1 MNAWRDLRYA
11 ARGLSRAPGFAALA
25 LLTLAF
31 AIGANVAIF
40 SVVDSLLLRPLP
52 LPQGERVVTLLR
64 HFPDSDSDAVSEP
77 KYFYWREHGAAFTAV
92 AAFESLGSGFNL
104 AAEGKPERIV
114 GAHVSASFFD
124 VFGER
129 PSLGRSFLAEED
141 RPGAAHAVVL
151 SDALWRRRFGADP
164 AILGRSLRLNGE
176 PYVVV
181 GVMPAELRFPAR
193 AELWTPFCLN
203 PASREP
209 EPYLEVVARLRAG
222 TGVAAAQSVMDLVA
236 RRFASAFPDQVRTIE
251 GIHVVPLQAYLYGDL
266 RPALLVLLAAVGAVL
281 LIACVNLAGLQLAR
295 AAARR
300 REIALRTALGASRR
314 RIVAQLLAESL
325 LLGSSG
331 GLAGLLLG
339 SWCLRPLL
347 AASPLD
353 PSRQAQIGMDG
364 RVLLFALGV
373 SVLSALLFGLAPA
386 LHSVRGDIQAALR
399 GGGALPARASGNGWR
414 GGRAGSGGPG
424 GRAGRAGRGGRFA
437 HGGPGGGWTR
447 RLLVAAEV
455 ALALI
460 LAANA
465 MLLARSF
472 VHLLRTGP
480 GFAPDQVLTG
490 KLSLPEGRYGSGAA
504 IERFADQLLAR
515 VGSLP
520 GVREA
525 AIASTL
531 PLEDGPP
538 VSFIFPGRYQGG
550 TSGEGVGVARYR
562 AVTRD
567 FFRTLRIG
575 GVRGRTFDAADRR
588 GGPLVAVVNEAAV
601 RRYWRGEDP
610 LGARI
615 VIGPPST
622 RELGDPGPR
631 TIVGIVRDVHEM
643 GLDKEP
649 PPIVYVP
656 LGQMPDPMAR
666 MFIRLLPLSI
676 AVRSAGALPELPARL
691 EQQVAKVDPEQPLTE
706 ISAMDEIVSR
716 SLGRRRFTAML
727 LGMMSLLA
735 LALAALG
742 IYGVISY
749 LVAQRTREIGI
760 RMALGASPSSILRL
774 VVRQGMSAVLL
785 GIAAGLA
792 GALALTRLLGSLIYG
807 VGAHDPLSFV
817 LTPALLALIAVLAC
831 AVPAH
836 RASNVDPLVALRSD

>member
-1 MNAWRDLRYA
+1 MNVVRDLRYA
-11 ARGLSRAPGFAALA
+11 ARGLARAPGFTALA

-40 SVVDSLLLRPLP
+40 SVVNSLLLRPLP

-77 KYFYWREHGAAFTAV
+77 KYFYWRDHGAAFTAV

-104 AAEGKPERIV
+104 AGEGKPERIV
-114 GAHVSASFFD
+114 GSHVSANFFA

-129 PSLGRSFLAEED
+129 PALGRSFLAEED

-164 AILGRSLRLNGE
+164 GALGRSLLLNGE
-176 PYVVV
+176 PYLVV
-181 GVMPAELRFPAR
+181 GVMPAEFRFPSR
-193 AELWTPFCLN
+193 TELWTPFCLD
-203 PASREP
+203 PASREA

-222 TGVAAAQSVMDLVA
+222 TGFAAAQSAMDLVA
-236 RRFASAFPDQVRTIE
+236 RQFAADFPDQVRAIE

-300 REIALRTALGASRR
+300 REIALRAALGASRW
-314 RIVAQLLAESL
+314 RIVAQLLWESL
-325 LLGSSG
+325 LLGSFG

-339 SWCLRPLL
+339 SWCLHPLL

-353 PSRQAQIGMDG
+353 PTRRAQIGIDG

-373 SVLSALLFGLAPA
+373 SILSVLAFGLAPA
-386 LHSVRGDIQAALR
+386 VHSVRLDLQAALK
-399 GGGALPARASGNGWR
+399 GGGAPGKGSP
-414 GGRAGSGGPG
+414 GR
-424 GRAGRAGRGGRFA
+424 
-437 HGGPGGGWTR
+437 PGGGWTR
-447 RLLVAAEV
+447 RLLVVAEV
-455 ALALI
+455 ALALV

-472 VHLLRTGP
+472 VHLLRTAP
-480 GFAPDQVLTG
+480 GFAPDHVLTG
-490 KLSLPEGRYGSGAA
+490 KLSLPEARYGSGAA
-504 IERFADQLLAR
+504 IERFAHQLLAR
-515 VGSLP
+515 VGALP

-525 AIASTL
+525 AIVSTL

-538 VSFIFPGRYQGG
+538 VSFIIAGRYQGKV
-550 TSGEGVGVARYR
+550 SGEGVGVARFR
-562 AVTRD
+562 AVTRG

-588 GGPLVAVVNEAAV
+588 GGPLVAVVNEAAA
-601 RRYWRGEDP
+601 RRYWRGGDP
-610 LGARI
+610 VGARI
-615 VIGPPST
+615 TIGPPST

-631 TIVGIVRDVHEM
+631 TIVGIVRDVREM
-643 GLDKEP
+643 GLDQEA

-656 LGQMPDPMAR
+656 LGQLPDPMAKL
-666 MFIRLLPLSI
+666 FVRLLPLSL
-676 AVRSAGALPELPARL
+676 AVRSAGALPELPAQL
-691 EQQVAKVDPEQPLTE
+691 ERQVAKVDPEQPLTE
-706 ISAMDEIVSR
+706 LGAMDEILSR
-716 SLGRRRFTAML
+716 SLGRRRFTALL
-727 LGMMSLLA
+727 LGTLSLLA

-749 LVAQRTREIGI
+749 LVEQRTREIGI
-760 RMALGASPSSILRL
+760 RMALGASPASILRL
-774 VVRQGMSAVLL
+774 VVRQAMSAVLV
-785 GIAAGLA
+785 GIAAGVA

-817 LTPALLALIAVLAC
+817 LTPALLALVALLAC
-831 AVPAH
+831 AIPAH
-836 RASNVDPLVALRSD
+836 RAGSVDPLVALRSE

>member
-1 MNAWRDLRYA
+1 MNAVRDLRYA
-11 ARGLSRAPGFAALA
+11 ARGLARAPGFAALA
-25 LLTLAF
+25 LLTLAC

-77 KYFYWREHGAAFTAV
+77 KFFYWRDHGAAFTAV

-104 AAEGKPERIV
+104 AGEGKPERIV
-114 GAHVSASFFD
+114 GSHVSASFFD

-129 PSLGRSFLAEED
+129 PALGRSFLAEED

-164 AILGRSLRLNGE
+164 GVLGRSLLLNGE
-176 PYVVV
+176 PYLVV
-181 GVMPAELRFPAR
+181 GVMPGEFRFPSR
-193 AELWTPFCLN
+193 TELWTPFCLD

-222 TGVAAAQSVMDLVA
+222 TGVAAAQSAMDLVA
-236 RRFASAFPDQVRTIE
+236 RRFAAAFPDQVRAIE
-251 GIHVVPLQAYLYGDL
+251 GVHVVPLQAYLYGDL

-295 AAARR
+295 AVARR
-300 REIALRTALGASRR
+300 REIALRAALGASRR
-314 RIVAQLLAESL
+314 RIVAQLLCESL

-339 SWCLRPLL
+339 SWCLHPLL

-353 PSRQAQIGMDG
+353 PARRAQIGIDG

-386 LHSVRGDIQAALR
+386 VHSVRLDLHA
-399 GGGALPARASGNGWR
+399 
-414 GGRAGSGGPG
+414 GPG
-424 GRAGRAGRGGRFA
+424 GQ
-437 HGGPGGGWTR
+437 GGGWTR
-447 RLLVAAEV
+447 RLLVVVEV
-455 ALALI
+455 ALALV

-465 MLLARSF
+465 MLLGRSF
-472 VHLLRTGP
+472 VQLLRTAP
-480 GFAPDQVLTG
+480 GFAPDHVLTG

-504 IERFADQLLAR
+504 IERFADQLLAG
-515 VGSLP
+515 VGALP

-525 AIASTL
+525 AMVSTL

-538 VSFIFPGRYQGG
+538 VSFIIAGRYQGKV
-550 TSGEGVGVARYR
+550 SGEGVGVARFR

-588 GGPLVAVVNEAAV
+588 GGPLVAVVNEAAA
-601 RRYWRGEDP
+601 RRYWRGGDP
-610 LGARI
+610 VGVRI
-615 VIGPPST
+615 TIGPPST

-631 TIVGIVRDVHEM
+631 TIVGVVRDVREM
-643 GLDKEP
+643 GLDQQA

-656 LGQMPDPMAR
+656 LGQLPDPMAR
-666 MFIRLLPLSI
+666 MFVRLLPLSI
-676 AVRSAGALPELPARL
+676 AVRSAGALPELPAQL
-691 EQQVAKVDPEQPLTE
+691 EGQVAKVDPEQPLTE
-706 ISAMDEIVSR
+706 IGAMDDILSR
-716 SLGRRRFTAML
+716 SLGRRRFTALL
-727 LGMMSLLA
+727 LGTLSLLA

-749 LVAQRTREIGI
+749 LVEQRTREIGI
-760 RMALGASPSSILRL
+760 RMALGASPASILRL
-774 VVRQGMSAVLL
+774 VVRQAMSAVLV

-792 GALALTRLLGSLIYG
+792 GALAVTRLLGSLIYG

-817 LTPALLALIAVLAC
+817 VTPALLALVAVLAC

-836 RASNVDPLVALRSD
+836 RAGRVDPLVALRSE

>member
-1 MNAWRDLRYA
+1 MNAVRDLRYA
-11 ARGLSRAPGFAALA
+11 ARGLARAPGFAALA

-40 SVVDSLLLRPLP
+40 SVVNSLLLRPLP

-64 HFPDSDSDAVSEP
+64 HFPDGDSDAVSEP
-77 KYFYWREHGAAFTAV
+77 KFFYWRDHGAAFTAV

-104 AAEGKPERIV
+104 AGDGKPERIV
-114 GAHVSASFFD
+114 GSHVSASFFD

-129 PSLGRSFLAEED
+129 PALGRSFLAEED

-164 AILGRSLRLNGE
+164 GVLGRSLLLNGE
-176 PYVVV
+176 PYLVV
-181 GVMPAELRFPAR
+181 GVMPRELGFPSR
-193 AELWTPFCLN
+193 AELWTPFCLD

-222 TGVAAAQSVMDLVA
+222 TGVAAAQSAMDLVA
-236 RRFASAFPDQVRTIE
+236 RRFAAAFPDQVRAIE
-251 GIHVVPLQAYLYGDL
+251 GVHVVPLQAYLYGDL

-300 REIALRTALGASRR
+300 REIALRAALGASRR
-314 RIVAQLLAESL
+314 RIVAQLFCESL
-325 LLGSSG
+325 LLGSCG

-353 PSRQAQIGMDG
+353 PVRRAQIGIDG

-373 SVLSALLFGLAPA
+373 SVLAALLFGLAPA
-386 LHSVRGDIQAALR
+386 VHAVRLDLQAALK
-399 GGGALPARASGNGWR
+399 GGAAPFRRAWR
-414 GGRAGSGGPG
+414 RWA
-424 GRAGRAGRGGRFA
+424 
-437 HGGPGGGWTR
+437 R
-447 RLLVAAEV
+447 RLLVVAEV
-455 ALALI
+455 ALALV

-465 MLLARSF
+465 MLLGRSF
-472 VHLLRTGP
+472 VQLLRTAP
-480 GFAPDQVLTG
+480 GFAPDHVLTG
-490 KLSLPEGRYGSGAA
+490 KLSLPEGRYGSGGA
-504 IERFADQLLAR
+504 IERFADQLLAG
-515 VGSLP
+515 VGALP

-525 AIASTL
+525 AMVSTL

-538 VSFIFPGRYQGG
+538 VSFIIAGRYQGKV
-550 TSGEGVGVARYR
+550 SGEGVGVARFR
-562 AVTRD
+562 AVTRG

-588 GGPLVAVVNEAAV
+588 GAPLVAVVNEAAA
-601 RRYWRGEDP
+601 RRYWRGGDP
-610 LGARI
+610 VGVRI
-615 VIGPPST
+615 TIGPPST

-631 TIVGIVRDVHEM
+631 TIVGVVRDVREM
-643 GLDKEP
+643 GLDQEA

-656 LGQMPDPMAR
+656 LGQLPDPMAR
-666 MFIRLLPLSI
+666 MFVRLLPLSI
-676 AVRSAGALPELPARL
+676 AVRSAGALPELPAQL
-691 EQQVAKVDPEQPLTE
+691 ERQVARVDPEQPLTE
-706 ISAMDEIVSR
+706 IGAMDEILSR
-716 SLGRRRFTAML
+716 SLGRRRFTALL
-727 LGMMSLLA
+727 LGTLSLLA

-749 LVAQRTREIGI
+749 LVEQRTREIGI
-760 RMALGASPSSILRL
+760 RMALGASSASILRL
-774 VVRQGMSAVLL
+774 VVRQAMSAVLV

-792 GALALTRLLGSLIYG
+792 GAFALTRLLGSLIYG

-817 LTPALLALIAVLAC
+817 LTPALLALVAVLAC

-836 RASNVDPLVALRSD
+836 RAGSVDPLVALRSE

>member
-1 MNAWRDLRYA
+1 MNVYRDLRYA
-11 ARGLSRAPGFAALA
+11 ARGLARAPGFAALA

-40 SVVDSLLLRPLP
+40 SVVNSLLLRPLP

-64 HFPDSDSDAVSEP
+64 HFPDGDSDAVSEP
-77 KYFYWREHGAAFTAV
+77 KYFFWRDHGAPFTAV
-92 AAFESLGSGFNL
+92 AVFESLGSGFNL
-104 AAEGKPERIV
+104 GGEGKPERIV
-114 GAHVSASFFD
+114 GANVSANFFD

-164 AILGRSLRLNGE
+164 GILGRPLLLNGE

-181 GVMPAELRFPAR
+181 GVMPAELRFPSR
-193 AELWTPFCLN
+193 AELWTPFRLD

-209 EPYLEVVARLRAG
+209 EPYLQVVARLRAG
-222 TGVAAAQSVMDLVA
+222 TGVAAAQSAMDLVA
-236 RRFASAFPDQVRTIE
+236 PRFAAAFPDQVRKIE
-251 GIHVVPLQAYLYGDL
+251 GIHVVPLQAFLYGDL

-295 AAARR
+295 AAARG

-314 RIVAQLLAESL
+314 RIVAQLLWESL
-325 LLGSSG
+325 LLGASG
-331 GLAGLLLG
+331 CIAGLLLG

-353 PSRQAQIGMDG
+353 PGRRAQIGIDG

-373 SVLSALLFGLAPA
+373 AVVSVLLFGLAPA
-386 LHSVRGDIQAALR
+386 LHAVRGDLQAALKGGGVPRGR
-399 GGGALPARASGNGWR
+399 GGAGGRGGRGGA
-414 GGRAGSGGPG
+414 GGRAGLVG
-424 GRAGRAGRGGRFA
+424 
-437 HGGPGGGWTR
+437 HGGAGGGWVR
-447 RLLVAAEV
+447 SVLVVAEV
-455 ALALI
+455 ALALV

-472 VHLLRTGP
+472 VHLLRTAP
-480 GFAPDQVLTG
+480 GFSPDRVLTG

-504 IERFADQLLAR
+504 IEHFADQLLAR
-515 VGSLP
+515 VGGLP

-525 AIASTL
+525 AIISTL

-538 VSFIFPGRYQGG
+538 VSFVIAGRYHGG
-550 TSGEGVGVARYR
+550 VSGDGVGVARYR

-575 GVRGRTFDAADRR
+575 GVRGRTFDAADRH
-588 GGPLVAVVNEAAV
+588 GGRLVAVVNETAA
-601 RRYWRGEDP
+601 RRYWRGQDP

-615 VIGPPST
+615 TIGPPST

-631 TIVGIVRDVHEM
+631 TIVGIVRDVREM
-643 GLDKEP
+643 GLDQEA

-656 LGQMPDPMAR
+656 VGQMPDPMAR
-666 MFIRLLPLSI
+666 MFVRLLPLSL
-676 AVRSAGALPELPARL
+676 AVRSAGPLPELPAQL
-691 EQQVAKVDPEQPLTE
+691 EREVAKVDPEQPLTE
-706 ISAMDEIVSR
+706 IRAMDEILSR
-716 SLGRRRFTAML
+716 SLGQRRFTALL
-727 LGMMSLLA
+727 LGLLSLVA

-749 LVAQRTREIGI
+749 LVEQRTREIGI
-760 RMALGASPSSILRL
+760 RMALGASPASILRL
-774 VVRQGMSAVLL
+774 VVRQAMAAVLV

-792 GALALTRLLGSLIYG
+792 GALALTRLLGSLVYG

-817 LTPALLALIAVLAC
+817 LTPALLALVAVLAC

-836 RASNVDPLVALRSD
+836 RAGSVDPLVALRAE

>member
-1 MNAWRDLRYA
+1 MNAVRDLRYA
-11 ARGLSRAPGFAALA
+11 ARGLARTPGFAALA
-25 LLTLAF
+25 LLTLAL

-77 KYFYWREHGAAFTAV
+77 KYFFWRGHAAAFTAV

-104 AAEGKPERIV
+104 GGEGKPERIV
-114 GAHVSASFFD
+114 GSHVSASFFD
-124 VFGER
+124 VLGEH
-129 PSLGRSFLAEED
+129 PSLGRAFLAEED
-141 RPGAAHAVVL
+141 RPGAAHAVML

-164 AILGRSLRLNGE
+164 GVLGRSLLLNGE

-181 GVMPAELRFPAR
+181 GVMPGELRFPAR
-193 AELWTPFCLN
+193 SELWVPFCLD

-222 TGVAAAQSVMDLVA
+222 TGIAAAQSAMDVVA
-236 RRFASAFPDQVRTIE
+236 RQFAAAFPDQVRAVE
-251 GIHVVPLQAYLYGDL
+251 GIHVVPLQAYLYGNL

-300 REIALRTALGASRR
+300 REIAVRAALGASRV
-314 RIVAQLLAESL
+314 RIVVQLLWESL

-331 GLAGLLLG
+331 GAAGLLLG
-339 SWCLRPLL
+339 SWCLHPLL

-353 PSRQAQIGMDG
+353 PSRRAQIGIDG

-373 SVLSALLFGLAPA
+373 TVLAAFLFGLAPA
-386 LHSVRGDIQAALR
+386 VHSIRLDLQAALR
-399 GGGALPARASGNGWR
+399 GGRGLGR
-414 GGRAGSGGPG
+414 GGF
-424 GRAGRAGRGGRFA
+424 AGRAGRSGPGGA
-437 HGGPGGGWTR
+437 GGGWTR
-447 RLLVAAEV
+447 RLLVVAEV
-455 ALALI
+455 ALALV

-472 VHLLRTGP
+472 VHLLRTAP
-480 GFAPDQVLTG
+480 GFAPDHVLTG

-515 VGSLP
+515 VGALP

-525 AIASTL
+525 AIVSTL

-538 VSFIFPGRYQGG
+538 VSFVIAGRYQGMI
-550 TSGEGVGVARYR
+550 SGEGVGVARFR
-562 AVTRD
+562 AVTRG
-567 FFRTLRIG
+567 FFRTLRIA
-575 GVRGRTFDAADRR
+575 GVRGRTFGAADRR
-588 GGPLVAVVNEAAV
+588 GGPLVAIVNEAAA
-601 RRYWRGEDP
+601 RRYWRGNDA

-615 VIGPPST
+615 NIGPPST

-631 TIVGIVRDVHEM
+631 TIVGIVGDVREM
-643 GLDKEP
+643 GLDQEA

-656 LGQMPDPMAR
+656 LGQLPDPMAR
-666 MFIRLLPLSI
+666 MFVRLLPLSL
-676 AVRSAGALPELPARL
+676 AVRSAGALPELPAQL
-691 EQQVAKVDPEQPLTE
+691 ERQVARVDPEQPLTDLT
-706 ISAMDEIVSR
+706 AMDEILSR
-716 SLGRRRFTAML
+716 SLGRRRFTALL
-727 LGMMSLLA
+727 LGTLSLLA

-760 RMALGASPSSILRL
+760 RMALGARPASILRL
-774 VVRQGMSAVLL
+774 VVRQAMSAVLV

-807 VGAHDPLSFV
+807 VGAQDPLSFV

-836 RASNVDPLVALRSD
+836 RAGSVDPLVALRSD

>member
-1 MNAWRDLRYA
+1 MNVVRDLRYA
-11 ARGLSRAPGFAALA
+11 ARGLARAPGFAALA

-40 SVVDSLLLRPLP
+40 SVVNSLLLRPLP

-77 KYFYWREHGAAFTAV
+77 KYFYWRDHGAAFTAV

-104 AAEGKPERIV
+104 AGEGKPERIV
-114 GAHVSASFFD
+114 GSHVSANFFD

-129 PSLGRSFLAEED
+129 PALGRSFLAEED

-164 AILGRSLRLNGE
+164 GVLGRSLLLNGE
-176 PYVVV
+176 PYLVV
-181 GVMPAELRFPAR
+181 GVMPGEFRFPSR
-193 AELWTPFCLN
+193 TELWTPFCLD

-222 TGVAAAQSVMDLVA
+222 TGVTAAQSAMDLVA
-236 RRFASAFPDQVRTIE
+236 RQFAAAFPDQVRAIE

-300 REIALRTALGASRR
+300 REIALRAALGASRR
-314 RIVAQLLAESL
+314 RIVAQLLWESL

-339 SWCLRPLL
+339 SWCLHPLL

-353 PSRQAQIGMDG
+353 PTRRAQIGIDG

-386 LHSVRGDIQAALR
+386 VHSVRLDLQAALK
-399 GGGALPARASGNGWR
+399 GGGAPR
-414 GGRAGSGGPG
+414 GRAGGRRGRGELG
-424 GRAGRAGRGGRFA
+424 GRAGRFGPGGQS
-437 HGGPGGGWTR
+437 GPGGGWTR
-447 RLLVAAEV
+447 RLLVVAEV
-455 ALALI
+455 ALALV

-472 VHLLRTGP
+472 VHLLRTAP
-480 GFAPDQVLTG
+480 GFAPDHVLTG

-515 VGSLP
+515 VAALP

-525 AIASTL
+525 AIVSTL

-538 VSFIFPGRYQGG
+538 VSFIIAGRYQGKA
-550 TSGEGVGVARYR
+550 SGEGVGVARFR
-562 AVTRD
+562 AVTRG

-588 GGPLVAVVNEAAV
+588 GGPLVAVVNEAAA
-601 RRYWRGEDP
+601 RRYWRGGDP
-610 LGARI
+610 VGARI
-615 VIGPPST
+615 TIGPPST

-631 TIVGIVRDVHEM
+631 TIVGIVRDVREM
-643 GLDKEP
+643 GLDQEA

-656 LGQMPDPMAR
+656 LGQLPDPMAKL
-666 MFIRLLPLSI
+666 FVRLLPLSL
-676 AVRSAGALPELPARL
+676 AVRSAGALPELPAQL
-691 EQQVAKVDPEQPLTE
+691 ERQVAKVDPEQPLTE
-706 ISAMDEIVSR
+706 IGAMDEILSR
-716 SLGRRRFTAML
+716 SLGRRRFTALL
-727 LGMMSLLA
+727 LGTLSLLA

-749 LVAQRTREIGI
+749 LVEQRTREIGI
-760 RMALGASPSSILRL
+760 RMALGASPASILRL
-774 VVRQGMSAVLL
+774 VVRQAMSAVLV

-817 LTPALLALIAVLAC
+817 LTPALLALVALLAC

-836 RASNVDPLVALRSD
+836 RAGSVDPLVALRSE

>member
-11 ARGLSRAPGFAALA
+11 ARGLARTPGFAALA
-25 LLTLAF
+25 LLTLAA

-52 LPQGERVVTLLR
+52 LPQGARVVTLLR
-64 HFPDSDSDAVSEP
+64 HFTEGDSDAVSEP
-77 KYFYWREHGAAFTAV
+77 KYFFWRDHGAPFTAV

-104 AAEGKPERIV
+104 AGEGKPERIV
-114 GAHVSASFFD
+114 GAHVSANFFA
-124 VFGER
+124 VLGER
-129 PSLGRSFLAEED
+129 PALGRSFLADED

-164 AILGRSLRLNGE
+164 AILGRPLRLNGE
-176 PYVVV
+176 PYAVV
-181 GVMPAELRFPAR
+181 GVMPGDVRFPSR

-209 EPYLEVVARLRAG
+209 EPYLEVVARLREG
-222 TGVAAAQSVMDLVA
+222 TGVAAAQSAMDVVA
-236 RRFASAFPDQVRTIE
+236 RRFAAAFPDQVRKVE
-251 GIHVVPLQAYLYGDL
+251 GVHVVPLQAFLYGDL
-266 RPALLVLLAAVGAVL
+266 RPALLILLAAVGAVL

-300 REIALRTALGASRR
+300 REIAIRTALGASRR
-314 RIVAQLLAESL
+314 RLVAQLLWESL
-325 LLGSSG
+325 LLGASG

-353 PSRQAQIGMDG
+353 PGRQEQIGLDG
-364 RVLLFALGV
+364 RVLLFTLGV
-373 SVLSALLFGLAPA
+373 SVLAAILCGLAPA
-386 LHSVRGDIQAALR
+386 LHSVRGDVQAALKGSGATR
-399 GGGALPARASGNGWR
+399 GHAVGR
-414 GGRAGSGGPG
+414 GGRAGLG
-424 GRAGRAGRGGRFA
+424 GRAGR
-437 HGGPGGGWTR
+437 GGPGGGWTR

-455 ALALI
+455 ALALV
-460 LAANA
+460 LATSA

-480 GFAPDQVLTG
+480 GFSPAHVLTG

-504 IERFADQLLAR
+504 IERFADQLLPR
-515 VGSLP
+515 VAALP
-520 GVREA
+520 GVRDA
-525 AIASTL
+525 AIVSTL

-538 VSFIFPGRYQGG
+538 VSFTIAGRYQGNA
-550 TSGEGVGVARYR
+550 SGEGVGVARYR
-562 AVTRD
+562 AVTEG

-575 GVRGRTFDAADRR
+575 SVRGRVFGAADRR
-588 GGPLVAVVNEAAV
+588 GAPLVAVVNEAAA

-615 VIGPPST
+615 TIGPPST

-631 TIVGIVRDVHEM
+631 TLVGIVRDVREL
-643 GLDKEP
+643 GIDQEA

-656 LGQMPDPMAR
+656 LGQLPDPFAR
-666 MFIRLLPLSI
+666 IFVRLLPLSL
-676 AVRSAGALPELPARL
+676 AVRSAGALPELPAQL
-691 EQQVAKVDPEQPLTE
+691 ERQVARVDPEQPLTE
-706 ISAMDEIVSR
+706 LRAMDEILAR
-716 SLGRRRFTAML
+716 SLGSRRFTAL
-727 LGMMSLLA
+727 LLCLMSLLA

-749 LVAQRTREIGI
+749 LVEQRSREIGI
-760 RMALGASPSSILRL
+760 RMALGASPPAILRL
-774 VVRQGMSAVLL
+774 VVRQGMPAVLL

-792 GALALTRLLGSLIYG
+792 GALALTRLLGGLIYG
-807 VGAHDPLSFV
+807 IGAHDLVTFV
-817 LTPALLALIAVLAC
+817 LTPALLVLVAMAAC

-836 RASNVDPLVALRSD
+836 RASSVDPLVALRLE

>member
-1 MNAWRDLRYA
+1 MNVVRDVRYA
-11 ARGLSRAPGFAALA
+11 ARGLARAPGFTALA

-40 SVVDSLLLRPLP
+40 SVVNSLLLRPLP

-77 KYFYWREHGAAFTAV
+77 KYFYWRDHGAAFTAV

-104 AAEGKPERIV
+104 AGEGRPERIV
-114 GAHVSASFFD
+114 GSHVSANFFA

-129 PSLGRSFLAEED
+129 PALGRSFLAEED

-151 SDALWRRRFGADP
+151 SDALWRRRFGADQGV
-164 AILGRSLRLNGE
+164 LGRSLLLNGE
-176 PYVVV
+176 PYLVV
-181 GVMPAELRFPAR
+181 GVMPGEFRFPSR
-193 AELWTPFCLN
+193 TELWTPFCLD
-203 PASREP
+203 PASREA

-222 TGVAAAQSVMDLVA
+222 TGVAAAQSAMDLVA
-236 RRFASAFPDQVRTIE
+236 RQFAADFPDQVRAIE

-300 REIALRTALGASRR
+300 REITFRAALGASRW
-314 RIVAQLLAESL
+314 RIVAQLLWESL
-325 LLGSSG
+325 LLGSFG

-339 SWCLRPLL
+339 SWCLHPLL

-353 PSRQAQIGMDG
+353 PTRRAQIGIDG

-373 SVLSALLFGLAPA
+373 SILSVLAFGLAPA
-386 LHSVRGDIQAALR
+386 VHSVRLDLQAPLK
-399 GGGALPARASGNGWR
+399 GGGTPH
-414 GGRAGSGGPG
+414 GRAGGRRGQGGQ
-424 GRAGRAGRGGRFA
+424 
-437 HGGPGGGWTR
+437 GGGWTR
-447 RLLVAAEV
+447 RVLVVAEV
-455 ALALI
+455 ALALV

-472 VHLLRTGP
+472 VQLLRTAP
-480 GFAPDQVLTG
+480 GFAPDHVLTG
-490 KLSLPEGRYGSGAA
+490 KLSLPEARYGSGAA

-515 VGSLP
+515 VGALP

-525 AIASTL
+525 AIVSTL

-538 VSFIFPGRYQGG
+538 VSFIIAGRYQGRV
-550 TSGEGVGVARYR
+550 SGEGVGVARFR
-562 AVTRD
+562 AVTRG

-588 GGPLVAVVNEAAV
+588 GGPLVAVVNEAAA
-601 RRYWRGEDP
+601 RRYWRGGDP
-610 LGARI
+610 VGARI
-615 VIGPPST
+615 TIGPPST

-631 TIVGIVRDVHEM
+631 TIVGIVRDVREM
-643 GLDKEP
+643 GLDQEA

-656 LGQMPDPMAR
+656 LGQLPDPMAKL
-666 MFIRLLPLSI
+666 FVRLLPLSI
-676 AVRSAGALPELPARL
+676 AVRSAGALPELPAQL
-691 EQQVAKVDPEQPLTE
+691 ERQVAKVDPEQPLTE
-706 ISAMDEIVSR
+706 IGAMDEILSR
-716 SLGRRRFTAML
+716 SLGRRRFTALL
-727 LGMMSLLA
+727 LGTLSLLA

-749 LVAQRTREIGI
+749 LVEQRTREIGI
-760 RMALGASPSSILRL
+760 RMALGASPASILRL
-774 VVRQGMSAVLL
+774 VVRQAMSAVLV
-785 GIAAGLA
+785 GIAAGVA

-817 LTPALLALIAVLAC
+817 LTPALLALVALLAC
-831 AVPAH
+831 AIPAH
-836 RASNVDPLVALRSD
+836 RAGSVDPLVALRSE

>member
-1 MNAWRDLRYA
+1 MNAVRDLRYA
-11 ARGLSRAPGFAALA
+11 ARGLARAPGFAALA
-25 LLTLAF
+25 LLTLAC

-77 KYFYWREHGAAFTAV
+77 KFFYWRDHGAAFTAV

-104 AAEGKPERIV
+104 AGEGKPERIV
-114 GAHVSASFFD
+114 GSHVSASFFD

-129 PSLGRSFLAEED
+129 PALGRSFLAEED

-164 AILGRSLRLNGE
+164 GVLGRSLLLNGE
-176 PYVVV
+176 PYLVV
-181 GVMPAELRFPAR
+181 GVMPAELRFPSR
-193 AELWTPFCLN
+193 TELWTPFCID

-222 TGVAAAQSVMDLVA
+222 TGVAAAQAAMDLVA
-236 RRFASAFPDQVRTIE
+236 RRFAAAYPDQVRAIE
-251 GIHVVPLQAYLYGDL
+251 GVHVVPLQAYLYGDL

-300 REIALRTALGASRR
+300 REIALRAALGASRG
-314 RIVAQLLAESL
+314 RIVAQLLCESL

-339 SWCLRPLL
+339 SWCLHPLL

-353 PSRQAQIGMDG
+353 PARRGQIGIDG

-386 LHSVRGDIQAALR
+386 VHSVRLDLHAALKGGGGPLGRARRRGGR
-399 GGGALPARASGNGWR
+399 GGGGGSGDRHGDL
-414 GGRAGSGGPG
+414 GAGGSGGPG
-424 GRAGRAGRGGRFA
+424 G
-437 HGGPGGGWTR
+437 PGGGWAR
-447 RLLVAAEV
+447 RLLVVAEV
-455 ALALI
+455 ALALV

-465 MLLARSF
+465 MLLGRSF
-472 VHLLRTGP
+472 VQLLRTAP
-480 GFAPDQVLTG
+480 GFAPDHVLTG

-504 IERFADQLLAR
+504 IERFADQLLAG
-515 VGSLP
+515 VGALP

-525 AIASTL
+525 AMVSTL

-538 VSFIFPGRYQGG
+538 VSFIIAGRYQGKV
-550 TSGEGVGVARYR
+550 SGEGVGVARFR
-562 AVTRD
+562 AVTRG

-588 GGPLVAVVNEAAV
+588 GGPLVAVVNEAAA
-601 RRYWRGEDP
+601 RRYWRGGDP
-610 LGARI
+610 VGARI
-615 VIGPPST
+615 TIGPPST

-631 TIVGIVRDVHEM
+631 TIVGIVRDVREM
-643 GLDKEP
+643 GLDQEA

-656 LGQMPDPMAR
+656 LGQLPDPMAR
-666 MFIRLLPLSI
+666 LFVRLLPLSI
-676 AVRSAGALPELPARL
+676 AVRSAGALQDLPAQL
-691 EQQVAKVDPEQPLTE
+691 ERQVAKVDPEQPLTE
-706 ISAMDEIVSR
+706 IGTMDEILSR
-716 SLGRRRFTAML
+716 SLGRRRFTALL
-727 LGMMSLLA
+727 LGTLSLLA

-760 RMALGASPSSILRL
+760 RMALGASPASILRL
-774 VVRQGMSAVLL
+774 VVRQAMSAVLA
-785 GIAAGLA
+785 GIAVGLA
-792 GALALTRLLGSLIYG
+792 GALAVTRLLGSLIYG

-817 LTPALLALIAVLAC
+817 LTPALLALVAVLAC

-836 RASNVDPLVALRSD
+836 RAGSVDPLVALRSE